1 MQVSKTVNDD
11 KQGFWLERIF
21 LEKERSSKRTMV
33 FDIGRKN
40 IKSKLNDEE
49 HIIYE
54 KCLKVSLNDSKIEL
68 EIFYAVYENIT
79 AYERIEENG

>member
-40 IKSKLNDEE
+40 IKMKLTIKTKGTINKEIQINQKLNNKFRYLTNTLHKSN
-49 HIIYE
+49 HI
-54 KCLKVSLNDSKIEL
+54 KI
-68 EIFYAVYENIT
+68 
-79 AYERIEENG
+79 

>member
-40 IKSKLNDEE
+40 IKMKFFTFGYKDIGIDLG
-49 HIIYE
+49 I
-54 KCLKVSLNDSKIEL
+54 
-68 EIFYAVYENIT
+68 
-79 AYERIEENG
+79 